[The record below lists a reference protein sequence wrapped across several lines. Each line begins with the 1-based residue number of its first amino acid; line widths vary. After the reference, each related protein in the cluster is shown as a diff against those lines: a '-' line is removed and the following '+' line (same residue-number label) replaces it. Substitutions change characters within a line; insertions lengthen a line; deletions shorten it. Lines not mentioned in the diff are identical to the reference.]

1 MKEPYEVVQKVEDQS
16 SAVKR
21 AMIDAMPMG
30 AHPAAV
36 IFALNDLAGD
46 SRRPATSLRNCAS
59 CTACARVARPAR
71 WPRSKK

>member
-46 SRRPATSLRNCAS
+46 YVKMWLMQIEREAKSLYQEE
-59 CTACARVARPAR
+59 VADE
-71 WPRSKK
+71 